1 MNISDIGKSMTS
13 GRIEKKAPPKKKKE
27 AEETKDSVQLGT
39 GLATPEM
46 PKMEDI
52 KETKAETEPEEKKA
66 AGSGKSKEGIN
77 LKFIHMNDYHGYVE
91 ELDKAEG
98 QEQIIGGI
106 ARLAGKIKD
115 LKTENPQGT
124 ITLDGGDVYDG
135 GFYSKV
141 TKGEIVSKPL
151 AAMGFDASVIGNHDV
166 TWGLDAYATI
176 AKDMNTDILGAA
188 NVTDL
193 SPAGDLKFL
202 KPYKIIEREGVKIG
216 ILGITTPMTSLST
229 PQKGIIEIGDPRQA
243 TESFVKKLRDEEKVD
258 MVVLLS
264 HLGYSED
271 VKLAEKVKG
280 IDLIVGAHSHTV
292 MHDAEK
298 VGDAIIVQAGGE
310 GKYVGDLNL
319 VFDPSSKKIVSYKE
333 NLIPITADIKPDPA
347 VTKIIAPYIE
357 KYESVKNEVLGKTS
371 ENLELISNKRT
382 NLCNLFVD
390 AQKKDSD
397 LAVTS
402 SFSIRKGIEK
412 GDVTTGKLFQMYP
425 FDNELV
431 QIKAKGATVLKFLEG
446 GLRFVEGDKDN
457 YALVSGLS
465 YEFNPTLLEGN
476 RITSVTFKG
485 KKMTPQEF
493 AKKNITMSM
502 DNYTYG
508 KSYFKEG
515 KMLQKYG
522 RVFDVLK
529 DYIKENSPLQN
540 ISKETY
546 AKQVSEVPDP
556 GLVANVKIG
565 TLSKDTETAP
575 SDTKFTCASKFYG
588 DAIRGDAD
596 MSFGY
601 TKSIRTRLPEGEIN
615 RATLKKMY
623 PFDNELVKVKASGKQ
638 VLDFL
643 EYLRGD
649 RFLGKEQALS
659 SGITYKYDTSKPEG
673 KRIVSVTVGD
683 KTYDRA
689 EFTKGSFTIC
699 MDSMLAG
706 SKFKGAET
714 IEEKG
719 SAFKILENHL
729 KENSPLH
736 IPLLPSPGTD
746 VNPNPSSATD
756 SAKELER
763 KKKILQL
770 GLGKIKPEEVGE
782 FSLSKVNTF
791 VNAPEFFA
799 QEKAMIDRAKNAVGV
814 TMYTL
819 TRDDMIEAL
828 TSKAKEKVAVRTVVD
843 PHIHTTPDKMLERME
858 AQKKLLEGGVRYV
871 EDPGDHI
878 FCNHS
883 KTVNVDGKEAAVS
896 KINMAPYSD
905 EYHDYGVT
913 IEGGKAVNDVENFF
927 SSTWHMAGGKQ
938 LKASPRNDDVEGG
951 VPVKLV
957 TTNPDVKSYNT
968 PYNNITRNFTETAK
982 SVKGQ
987 YFSLTSKPLVNRLIE
1002 MKEKDPEK
1010 SVKIMLNEGI
1020 FLENAL
1026 AQQLAQQMM
1035 DKGIEVKLY
1044 KDAQGKLHTLH
1055 SATTSFDGNEMTL
1068 GSANTT
1074 FGGLFSNRE
1083 ADVNVVG
1090 VDTIKPFESQFDV
1103 DWESNSRDITPEDL
1117 KLASQAEGD
1126 DKEEAEVKAY
1136 YDVPFSEVSKH
1147 LGIEE
1152 KRLHGALSKIY
1163 DILGYSDFNDKKSL
1177 EIRLAVQ
1184 KLASY
1189 AYKDNKEFDKT
1200 IDRFCKILTVETADM
1215 ANPEKET
1222 TMVNKLI
1229 NDAREALGSYIVLN
1243 NIVINDP
1250 KANIDDLTDKFV
1262 AMFKEMSNPG
1272 GDVNIT
1278 MDVRSKFADMY
1289 GIE

>member
-1 MNISDIGKSMTS
+1 MNIGDIGKAKTS
-13 GRIEKKAPPKKKKE
+13 ARIEKKAPAKKKKE

-39 GLATPEM
+39 SMTAAEM
-46 PKMEDI
+46 PKMAEV
-52 KETKAETEPEEKKA
+52 KGKKVEAEPEETKAEA
-66 AGSGKSKEGIN
+66 HGKSKEGIN
-77 LKFIHMNDYHGYVE
+77 LKFIHMNDFHGYVE
-91 ELDKAEG
+91 ELDKPEQEG
-98 QEQIIGGI
+98 AIGGI
-106 ARLAGKIKD
+106 TRLAGQIKE
-115 LKTENPQGT
+115 LKSENPDGT
-124 ITLDGGDVYDG
+124 VTLDGGDIYDG
-135 GFYSKV
+135 GFYSKI
-141 TKGEIVSKPL
+141 TKGEIVSKPVG
-151 AAMGFDASVIGNHDV
+151 AMGFDASVIGNHDV
-166 TWGLDAYATI
+166 TWGLDAYAAI

-188 NVTDL
+188 NITDL
-193 SPAGDLKFL
+193 SPGGDLKFM
-202 KPYKIIEREGVKIG
+202 KPYKILERQGVKIG
-216 ILGITTPMTSLST
+216 ILGLASPMTSLST
-229 PQKGIIEIGDPRQA
+229 PQKGLIEVGDPRKTA
-243 TESFVKKLRDEEKVD
+243 ESFVKKLRDEEKVD

-264 HLGYSED
+264 HLGHDED
-271 VKLAEKVKG
+271 VKIAEKVKG
-280 IDLIVGAHSHTV
+280 IDLIVGAHSHTA
-292 MHDAEK
+292 MKDAEK
-298 VGDAIIVQAGGE
+298 VGDSIIVQAGGE

-333 NLIPITADIKPDPA
+333 NLIPITADIKPDPT

-357 KYESVKNEVLGKTS
+357 KYEKVKNEVIGKTS
-371 ENLELISNKRT
+371 ENLETIQNKRT
-382 NLCNLFVD
+382 SLSNLFVD

-412 GDVTTGKLFQMYP
+412 GDVTVGKLFQMYP

-431 QIKAKGATVLKFLEG
+431 QVKSKGADVLKFLEG
-446 GLRFVEGDKDN
+446 GLRFVEGGKDN

-465 YEFNPTLLEGN
+465 YEFNPSLLEGN

-485 KKMTPQEF
+485 KKMTPKEF
-493 AKKNITMSM
+493 AKKSITMSM

-529 DYIKENSPLQN
+529 DYIKENSPLKN
-540 ISKETY
+540 LSSDPCC
-546 AKQVSEVPDP
+546 AQVSEVPDP
-556 GLVANVKIG
+556 DLIADVKIG
-565 TLSKDTETAP
+565 KLSKDVETSPA
-575 SDTKFTCASKFYG
+575 DTKFTCASKFFG
-588 DAIRGDAD
+588 DAVRGDAD
-596 MSFGY
+596 ISFSY
-601 TKSIRTRLPEGEIN
+601 NKSIRTRLPEGEID
-615 RATLKKMY
+615 RATLKKLY
-623 PFDNELVKVKASGKQ
+623 PFDNEMFKVKSSGKQ

-643 EYLRGD
+643 EYVRGD

-659 SGITYKYDTSKPEG
+659 SGITYKYDTSQPEG
-673 KRIVSVTVGD
+673 KRVVSVTVGD
-683 KTYDRA
+683 KTYDRS
-689 EFTKGSFTIC
+689 EFSNASFTVC
-699 MDSMLAG
+699 VDSILST
-706 SKFKGAET
+706 SKFKGAEVL
-714 IEEKG
+714 EEKG
-719 SAFKILENHL
+719 SGFKLLENYL

-746 VNPNPSSATD
+746 INPNPPVATD
-756 SAKELER
+756 GAKELER
-763 KKKILQL
+763 KKKMLQL
-770 GLGKIKPEEVGE
+770 GLGKIKAEEVNE

-791 VNAPEFFA
+791 VDAPKFFE
-799 QEKAMIDRAKNAVGV
+799 QEKAMIGRAKKAVGV

-819 TRDDMIEAL
+819 TKADLIEAM
-828 TSKAKEKVAVRTVVD
+828 TAKAGEHVPVRTVVD

-858 AQKKLLEGGVRYV
+858 AQKKLLEGGVKYV

-896 KINMAPYSD
+896 KINMAPYSE

-927 SSTWHMAGGKQ
+927 SNTWHMSGGKQ
-938 LKASPRNDDVEGG
+938 LKASPKNEDVEGG
-951 VPVKLV
+951 IPIKLV

-968 PYNNITRNFTETAK
+968 PYNNITKNLTETAK

-1020 FLENAL
+1020 FLESGL

-1044 KDAQGKLHTLH
+1044 KDSQGKLHTLH

-1090 VDTIKPFESQFDV
+1090 KDSVSPFETQFDV
-1103 DWESNSRDITPEDL
+1103 DWENNSRAVTPDDL
-1117 KLASQAEGD
+1117 KLAAKAEGD
-1126 DKEEAEVKAY
+1126 DKEEEAVKPY

-1152 KRLHGALSKIY
+1152 PRLEGALNKFY

-1189 AYKDNKEFDKT
+1189 AYKDNREFDKT
-1200 IDRFCKILTVETADM
+1200 VDRFCKILSVETADM

-1250 KANIDDLTDKFV
+1250 KADIDDLTDKFV
-1262 AMFKEMSNPG
+1262 DMFKEMSKPG
-1272 GDVNIT
+1272 GQVNNT
-1278 MDVRSKFADMY
+1278 MDVRSRFANLY
-1289 GIE
+1289 GVE